1 MAEESKLAEKYENAT
16 KFSEEEMEVVKEIQ
30 QKYVDVQHKLG
41 QLSVARIRLVQQLEA
56 LDNSESELKQSFV
69 ETQKSEKEFISSITE
84 KYGDGVLNPTTGEYN
99 TNSQK

>member
-41 QLSVARIRLVQQLEA
+41 QLSVARIRLVQQLET
-56 LDNSESELKQSFV
+56 LDKSEHELKQSFID
-69 ETQKSEKEFISSITE
+69 TQKSEKEFISSITE
-84 KYGDGVLNPTTGEYN
+84 KYGDGVLNPTTGEYSK
-99 TNSQK
+99 NS

>member
-16 KFSEEEMEVVKEIQ
+16 KFSEEEMKVVKEIQ

-69 ETQKSEKEFISSITE
+69 ETQSLKKNLFLQLQKSMVMV
-84 KYGDGVLNPTTGEYN
+84 Y
-99 TNSQK
+99 